1 MTMTMAAANMLP
13 NNSMNFTE
21 NQHGNAILE
30 MLRHQREQN
39 YFCDVILHVQ
49 GQQFEAHR
57 NVLASCSK
65 YFQNTF
71 KQDKVVKEQL
81 TISCGGHE
89 IFRCLLDYI
98 YTGNVVIDK
107 NNVSELVRL
116 SNHFSVLKLRGHCS
130 EYLERYLDVTNCLSV
145 MDMADR
151 YQMTELLRTAVTF
164 VKANIDDVLRQQ
176 EAMELPQA
184 KVEQLVIGKELALS
198 PERQLTFVLNWVR
211 HSVSSRE
218 NELRQLLVGVP
229 LQLVERGRLLQL
241 VQTDR
246 LLAESERCLYFTLQS
261 LSDAGV
267 RLPAYEQL
275 FSQMEEK
282 YMQDL
287 VVDNDTFLSMAIS
300 TAIEELEGT
309 EATIFDGLHRLQ
321 QQAAVSSSQNPP
333 PIETFSISAIDDAL
347 GGVELTGGEQETARD
362 LRCHAGEPRYLGRY
376 QEPPPPPPPPA
387 AASRYTDYGDALG
400 AEQAP
405 HPPQLHDKYEELQV
419 DEQHRYGG
427 GPAADHQRIAPRQN
441 ARYRGAADCH
451 EMAGLYQSLES
462 RTFQAAPDARLRP
475 LCASYEVVDEGRPAG
490 REQAKRK
497 LDPGLAEELRSGA
510 AEPGPDIQPTVHRSP
525 KKKRLRQR
533 QEPPVE
539 EDEPRPEHTGDRFA
553 RALSGRRQMAPC
565 SRGAQLPPPP
575 PPRHFVCPR
584 CPAVFTVQAALE
596 KHRAEKHRPG
606 PLKKTFTCDICQMCS
621 EKTSIYFKHM
631 RTHFDGPPFTCSICF
646 REYPVFLKFMRHR
659 REHAENKPHRC
670 PDCNLSFW
678 KKGNLSSHMRI
689 HTGERPF
696 KCEECGAVFALSTTL
711 RQHMSSHAT
720 EKKHVCD
727 ECNFSTKYANHLVAH
742 KKIHAGDLHRCQ
754 HAGCSYTTPKRS
766 HLREHLQAHAKR
778 RNHHC
783 PHCHRAFNVKTHLSR
798 HLRTHDETKLYR
810 CHLCDYSVH
819 RSDRLKSHMARHA
832 HSATKGR
839 RVKAKKPP
847 DAEPATVAPLATD
860 WGVF

>member
-184 KVEQLVIGKELALS
+184 KVEQLVMGKELALS

-376 QEPPPPPPPPA
+376 QEPPPPPPPPPA

-451 EMAGLYQSLES
+451 EMAGLYQSVGCGPAGGGGGGGAVAAGDLQYMLMVKRAEKPDEEPTPAEQADERRLLEAAQPLGLQYMVYNEYPEPGGALYCEPPASLAQCRFEPRRHLES

-475 LCASYEVVDEGRPAG
+475 LCASYEVVDEGRPVG
-490 REQAKRK
+490 REQA
-497 LDPGLAEELRSGA
+497 A
-510 AEPGPDIQPTVHRSP
+510 SP
-525 KKKRLRQR
+525 RRKRLRQR

-565 SRGAQLPPPP
+565 SRGAQL
-575 PPRHFVCPR
+575 
-584 CPAVFTVQAALE
+584 AALE

-696 KCEECGAVFALSTTL
+696 KCE
-711 RQHMSSHAT
+711 
-720 EKKHVCD
+720 
-727 ECNFSTKYANHLVAH
+727 
-742 KKIHAGDLHRCQ
+742 
-754 HAGCSYTTPKRS
+754 
-766 HLREHLQAHAKR
+766 
-778 RNHHC
+778 
-783 PHCHRAFNVKTHLSR
+783 
-798 HLRTHDETKLYR
+798 
-810 CHLCDYSVH
+810 
-819 RSDRLKSHMARHA
+819 
-832 HSATKGR
+832 
-839 RVKAKKPP
+839 
-847 DAEPATVAPLATD
+847 
-860 WGVF
+860 